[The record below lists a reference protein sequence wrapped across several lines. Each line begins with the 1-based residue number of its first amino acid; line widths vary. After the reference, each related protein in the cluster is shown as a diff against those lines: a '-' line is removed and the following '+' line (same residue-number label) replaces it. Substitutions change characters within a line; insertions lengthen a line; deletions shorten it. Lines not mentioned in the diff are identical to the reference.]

1 MIVTKPTLSALQHLE
16 KWATT
21 RDLADASKLSIQAAR
36 KRIFRLIE
44 AGLVE
49 SREAHDNPKGLNEF
63 RITTE
68 GAKSLEAFNEQVS
81 SVDQSPH
88 DFKPRTEAP
97 GHFAWLDL
105 CANERPNY
113 NDNNRY
119 IPTDAASKHM
129 RHYQI

>member
-1 MIVTKPTLSALQHLE
+1 MIVTKPTLSALQHLK

-68 GAKSLEAFNEQVS
+68 GAKSLETITEQA
-81 SVDQSPH
+81 PH
-88 DFKPRTEAP
+88 KVEPPVQKPTGSNPFDWRNYQQP
-97 GHFAWLDL
+97 VPSD
-105 CANERPNY
+105 RPLQ
-113 NDNNRY
+113 DTRH
-119 IPTDAASKHM
+119 TADTSAS
-129 RHYQI
+129 RFHYYSL